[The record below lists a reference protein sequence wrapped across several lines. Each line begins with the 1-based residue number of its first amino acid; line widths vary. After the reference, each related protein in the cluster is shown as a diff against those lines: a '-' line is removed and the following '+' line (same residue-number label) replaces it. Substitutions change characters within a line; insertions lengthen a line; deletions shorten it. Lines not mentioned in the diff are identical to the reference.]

1 MNPLHQLT
9 RRPVKAAFGVLL
21 LALAGAILCLSGGQ
35 YWAAVQTRAAVE
47 RTYTTVAVITGLGS
61 SEETADSMNA
71 ESLRQDSAFGA
82 AIFFQELEQ
91 QSWDII
97 RSRPTVG
104 MVSGYSP
111 CLKPAISLY
120 TGHRSSDAPYE
131 YSIVEIRADAV
142 TEVINDWFGESGC
155 ASWQLDGQVL
165 GIYGLNDAFRDPSGQ
180 RASVTL
186 CQVYDDPA
194 ELLHPEAG
202 KRYLLLSHSYTDDEW
217 SLRRNVADW
226 VFMETNVQS
235 DPWSLDI
242 LGNLIRYDQ
251 RANPDGTKYCRLAHD
266 GEFTDDADGF
276 VELAPDE
283 LIYSDPVTGV
293 EVMNVDPDDFGRFS
307 FAVDA
312 LKDTGEIMVEDP
324 QQPGNWRPETVD
336 YTQYNLP
343 SIQELPDGV
352 TAQEVIDSTSSWR
365 MAMESIQTNNHS
377 VPVLA
382 VDSVEGMLEFASGRT
397 QITQGRSISQDEYR
411 DGAAVCLISETLARE
426 SGLDVGDTLPLSLY
440 EKEKNLMPTM
450 VGDSDPTA
458 SYYLPQR
465 GFQQETEYTVIGL
478 YRQSSEWVT
487 TPTSFTPNS
496 VFVPEKSVTC
506 QTVSGDYGVWETM
519 ILKNGTAGQMEARL
533 KENGLGG
540 VVTYYDQGYSEIVES
555 LDGFS
560 RVSRTVLWVGLALWV
575 VVLAAYCV
583 LFPCRRAKLPCG
595 WTLGTVKR
603 DITGSIWLSSA
614 AVAVIGTVIALA
626 VSIPGMSWA
635 IGKITGAD
643 RLGAHHVRVSVADGG
658 PVRRGAGPGAGSRG
672 PVQRPRRPTGHPQ
685 GSVKHRRERSDDPLF
700 FQANAQA
707 DRSVP
712 GGGADGAGVFPGP
725 VHASAVP
732 GPDGRAH

>member
-35 YWAAVQTRAAVE
+35 YWAAAQTRATVE

-61 SEETADSMNA
+61 SEETAGSMNA
-71 ESLRQDSAFGA
+71 ESLRQSSATGA
-82 AIFFQELEQ
+82 AIFFQEPEQ

-120 TGHRSSDAPYE
+120 TGHRGSDAPYE

-142 TEVINDWFGESGC
+142 TEVINDWFGESGS
-155 ASWQLDGQVL
+155 AVWQLDGQVL

-186 CQVYDDPA
+186 CQEYDDPA
-194 ELLHPEAG
+194 KLLHPEAG

-217 SLRRNVADW
+217 YLRRNVADW
-226 VFMETNVQS
+226 VFMDTNVQL

-251 RANPDGTKYCRLAHD
+251 RANPDGTQYCRPAHD
-266 GEFTDDADGF
+266 GEFTDDADGL

-283 LIYSDPVTGV
+283 LIYSDPVTGI
-293 EVMNVDPDDFGRFS
+293 EVTNIDPDAFGRFS

-397 QITQGRSISQDEYR
+397 QITQGRSISQEEYR

-465 GFQQETEYTVIGL
+465 GFQQETEYTIIGL
-478 YRQSSEWVT
+478 YRQSSEWSETVA
-487 TPTSFTPNS
+487 SFTPNS
-496 VFVPEKSVTC
+496 VLTPKKSVTC
-506 QTVSGDYGVWETM
+506 AMETGDCAIEASPSGLWGTM

-533 KENGLGG
+533 AENNLAGT
-540 VVTYYDQGYSEIVES
+540 VTYYDQGYSGIMES

-583 LFPCRRAKLPCG
+583 LFPLQEGKTALRM

-635 IGKITGAD
+635 IGKLKELTGSE
-643 RLGAHHVRVSVADGG
+643 LTMSVSPWQTAALCAVVLVLELAAVALCSALAA
-658 PVRRGAGPGAGSRG
+658 RRGIRKAA
-672 PVQRPRRPTGHPQ
+672 
-685 GSVKHRRERSDDPLF
+685 
-700 FQANAQA
+700 
-707 DRSVP
+707 
-712 GGGADGAGVFPGP
+712 
-725 VHASAVP
+725 
-732 GPDGRAH
+732 

>member
-1 MNPLHQLT
+1 MNPMTQLT

-35 YWAAVQTRAAVE
+35 FWAAAQTRAAVE

-82 AIFFQELEQ
+82 AIFFQEPEQ

-142 TEVINDWFGESGC
+142 TEANNDWFGESGS
-155 ASWQLDGQVL
+155 ANWQLDGQVL

-186 CQVYDDPA
+186 HQEYDDPA
-194 ELLHPEAG
+194 KLLHPEAG
-202 KRYLLLSHSYTDDEW
+202 KRYLLLSHSYGDSEW

-226 VFMETNVQS
+226 VFMETNVQL

-242 LGNLIRYDQ
+242 SGNLIRYDQ
-251 RANPDGTKYCRLAHD
+251 RKNQSEHWYHTAG
-266 GEFTDDADGF
+266 DAAEEP
-276 VELAPDE
+276 VELAPEE
-283 LIYSDPVTGV
+283 LLYSDPTTGV
-293 EVMNVDPDDFGRFS
+293 EVMNVDLDSFGLFS
-307 FAVDA
+307 FAVDMF
-312 LKDTGEIMVEDP
+312 KDTGEIMVEDP

-397 QITQGRSISQDEYR
+397 QITQGRSISQEEYR

-426 SGLDVGDTLPLSLY
+426 SGLGVGDALPLSLY
-440 EKEKNLMPTM
+440 EKEKNLVPTM

-458 SYYLPQR
+458 YYYLPQR

-478 YRQSSEWVT
+478 YRQSSEWGKTVA
-487 TPTSFTPNS
+487 SFTPNS
-496 VFVPEKSVTC
+496 VLTPKKSVTC
-506 QTVSGDYGVWETM
+506 AMETGSSAIEASPSGLWGTM
-519 ILKNGTAGQMEARL
+519 ILKNGTADQMEARL
-533 KENGLGG
+533 AENGLGG
-540 VVTYYDQGYSEIVES
+540 TVTYYDQGYSDIVES
-555 LDGFS
+555 LDGYT
-560 RVSRTVLWVGLALWV
+560 RVSRTVLCVGLALWA

-583 LFPCRRAKLPCG
+583 LLPMQEG
-595 WTLGTVKR
+595 KTALRMWTLGAKRR
-603 DITGSIWLSSA
+603 DIAGQIWTPSA
-614 AVAVIGTVIALA
+614 LMAAAGTVIALA

-635 IGKITGAD
+635 TDKIQALTGSD
-643 RLGAHHVRVSVADGG
+643 LTLTVSTGQTVALCAGTLAIALA
-658 PVRRGAGPGAGSRG
+658 VIALVSTLTARRGIRKA
-672 PVQRPRRPTGHPQ
+672 
-685 GSVKHRRERSDDPLF
+685 E
-700 FQANAQA
+700 
-707 DRSVP
+707 
-712 GGGADGAGVFPGP
+712 
-725 VHASAVP
+725 
-732 GPDGRAH
+732 

>member
-82 AIFFQELEQ
+82 AIFFQEPEQ

-194 ELLHPEAG
+194 KLLHPEAG
-202 KRYLLLSHSYTDDEW
+202 KRYLLLSHSYGDSEW
-217 SLRRNVADW
+217 SLRQNVADW
-226 VFMETNVQS
+226 VFMDTNVQL

-283 LIYSDPVTGV
+283 LIYSDPATGIEVT
-293 EVMNVDPDDFGRFS
+293 NIDPDDFGRFS

-397 QITQGRSISQDEYR
+397 QITQGRSISQEEYR

-465 GFQQETEYTVIGL
+465 GFQQETEYTIIGL
-478 YRQSSEWVT
+478 YRQSNEWGETVA
-487 TPTSFTPNS
+487 SFTPNS
-496 VFVPEKSVTC
+496 VLTPKKSVTC
-506 QTVSGDYGVWETM
+506 TMETGGCAIEASPSGLWGTM
-519 ILKNGTAGQMEARL
+519 ILKNGAAGQMEARL
-533 KENGLGG
+533 AENNLAGT
-540 VVTYYDQGYSEIVES
+540 VTYYDQGYSGIMES

-583 LFPCRRAKLPCG
+583 LFPLQEGKTALRM

-635 IGKITGAD
+635 IGKLQELTGSE
-643 RLGAHHVRVSVADGG
+643 LTMSVSPWQTAALCAVVLVLELAAVALCSALAA
-658 PVRRGAGPGAGSRG
+658 RRGIRKAA
-672 PVQRPRRPTGHPQ
+672 
-685 GSVKHRRERSDDPLF
+685 
-700 FQANAQA
+700 
-707 DRSVP
+707 
-712 GGGADGAGVFPGP
+712 
-725 VHASAVP
+725 
-732 GPDGRAH
+732 

>member
-1 MNPLHQLT
+1 MNPMTQLT
-9 RRPVKAAFGVLL
+9 RRPVKAAFGALL
-21 LALAGAILCLSGGQ
+21 LALAGVILALSGGQ
-35 YWAAVQTRAAVE
+35 FWAAVQTRAGVE

-82 AIFFQELEQ
+82 AIFFQEPEQ

-186 CQVYDDPA
+186 CQEYDDPA
-194 ELLHPEAG
+194 KLLHPEAG

-217 SLRRNVADW
+217 YLRRNVADW

-283 LIYSDPVTGV
+283 LIYSDPATGV
-293 EVMNVDPDDFGRFS
+293 EVTNIDPDDFGRFS

-397 QITQGRSISQDEYR
+397 QITQGRSISQEEYR

-426 SGLDVGDTLPLSLY
+426 SGLNVGDTLPLSLY
-440 EKEKNLMPTM
+440 EKEKNLVPTM

-458 SYYLPQR
+458 YYYLPQR

-478 YRQSSEWVT
+478 YRQSNEWVT

-496 VFVPEKSVTC
+496 VFAPEKSVTC
-506 QTVSGDYGVWETM
+506 QTVYGNYGVWSSL
-519 ILKNGTAGQMEARL
+519 ILKNGTAGQMESRL
-533 KENGLGG
+533 AENGLSGT
-540 VVTYYDQGYSEIVES
+540 VTYYDQGYSDIVES
-555 LDGFS
+555 LDGYT
-560 RVSRTVLWVGLALWV
+560 RVSRTVLCVGLALWA

-583 LFPCRRAKLPCG
+583 LLPMQEG
-595 WTLGTVKR
+595 KTALRMWTLGAKRR
-603 DITGSIWLSSA
+603 DIAGQIWTPSA
-614 AVAVIGTVIALA
+614 LMAAAGTVIALA

-635 IGKITGAD
+635 TDKIQALTGSDLTLTVSTGQTVA
-643 RLGAHHVRVSVADGG
+643 LCAGALVIALAVIALVSVSTAQ
-658 PVRRGAGPGAGSRG
+658 RGIRKA
-672 PVQRPRRPTGHPQ
+672 
-685 GSVKHRRERSDDPLF
+685 E
-700 FQANAQA
+700 
-707 DRSVP
+707 
-712 GGGADGAGVFPGP
+712 
-725 VHASAVP
+725 
-732 GPDGRAH
+732 

>member
-61 SEETADSMNA
+61 SEETADSTDA
-71 ESLRQDSAFGA
+71 ESLRQSSATGA
-82 AIFFQELEQ
+82 AIFFQAPEQ

-120 TGHRSSDAPYE
+120 TGHSGIDAPYGC
-131 YSIVEIRADAV
+131 SIVEIRADAV
-142 TEVINDWFGESGC
+142 TEVNNDWFGESG
-155 ASWQLDGQVL
+155 AAVWQLDGQVL

-186 CQVYDDPA
+186 CQEYDDPA

-202 KRYLLLSHSYTDDEW
+202 KRFLLLSRSYGDSEW

-226 VFMETNVQS
+226 VFMESNVQS

-251 RANPDGTKYCRLAHD
+251 RKNQSEHWYHTAGDAAEEPV
-266 GEFTDDADGF
+266 EFAPE
-276 VELAPDE
+276 EL
-283 LIYSDPVTGV
+283 LYRDPATGV
-293 EVMNVDPDDFGRFS
+293 EVTSIDPDAFGQFS

-397 QITQGRSISQDEYR
+397 QITQGRSISQEEYC

-440 EKEKNLMPTM
+440 EKEKNLMPTT

-478 YRQSSEWVT
+478 YRQSSEWGKTVA
-487 TPTSFTPNS
+487 SFTPNS
-496 VFVPEKSVTC
+496 VLTPKKSVTC
-506 QTVSGDYGVWETM
+506 AMETGGSAIEASPSGLWGTM
-519 ILKNGTAGQMEARL
+519 ILKNGTADQMEARL
-533 KENGLGG
+533 KENNLAGT
-540 VVTYYDQGYSEIVES
+540 VTYYDQGYSEIVES

-583 LFPCRRAKLPCG
+583 LFPLQEGKTALRM

-635 IGKITGAD
+635 IGKLQELTGSELAMS
-643 RLGAHHVRVSVADGG
+643 VSPWQTAALCAVVLVLELAAVALCSALAA
-658 PVRRGAGPGAGSRG
+658 RRGIRKAA
-672 PVQRPRRPTGHPQ
+672 
-685 GSVKHRRERSDDPLF
+685 
-700 FQANAQA
+700 
-707 DRSVP
+707 
-712 GGGADGAGVFPGP
+712 
-725 VHASAVP
+725 
-732 GPDGRAH
+732 

>member
-82 AIFFQELEQ
+82 AIFFQEPEQ

-142 TEVINDWFGESGC
+142 TEVNNDWFGESGS
-155 ASWQLDGQVL
+155 ANWQLDGQVL

-180 RASVTL
+180 RASVSL
-186 CQVYDDPA
+186 CQEYDDPA
-194 ELLHPEAG
+194 KLLHPEAG
-202 KRYLLLSHSYTDDEW
+202 KRYLLLSRSYTDDEW
-217 SLRRNVADW
+217 YLRQHVADFI
-226 VFMETNVQS
+226 FMDTNVQS

-283 LIYSDPVTGV
+283 LIYSDPATGV
-293 EVMNVDPDDFGRFS
+293 EVTNIDPDDFGRFS

-397 QITQGRSISQDEYR
+397 QITQGRSISQEEYR

-465 GFQQETEYTVIGL
+465 GFQQETEYTIIGL
-478 YRQSSEWVT
+478 YRQSSEWGKTVA
-487 TPTSFTPNS
+487 SFTPNS
-496 VFVPEKSVTC
+496 VLTPKKSVTC
-506 QTVSGDYGVWETM
+506 AMETGGSAIEASPSGLWGTM

-533 KENGLGG
+533 AENNLAGT
-540 VVTYYDQGYSEIVES
+540 VTYYDQGYSGIMES

-583 LFPCRRAKLPCG
+583 LFPLQEGKTALRM

-614 AVAVIGTVIALA
+614 AVAAIGTVIALA

-635 IGKITGAD
+635 IGKLQELTGSELAMS
-643 RLGAHHVRVSVADGG
+643 VSPWQTAALCAVVLVLELAAVALCSALAA
-658 PVRRGAGPGAGSRG
+658 RRGIRKAA
-672 PVQRPRRPTGHPQ
+672 
-685 GSVKHRRERSDDPLF
+685 
-700 FQANAQA
+700 
-707 DRSVP
+707 
-712 GGGADGAGVFPGP
+712 
-725 VHASAVP
+725 
-732 GPDGRAH
+732 

>member
-35 YWAAVQTRAAVE
+35 YWAAAQTRATVE

-61 SEETADSMNA
+61 SEETAGSMNA
-71 ESLRQDSAFGA
+71 ESLRQSSATGA
-82 AIFFQELEQ
+82 AIFFQEPEQ

-120 TGHRSSDAPYE
+120 TGHRGSDAPYE

-142 TEVINDWFGESGC
+142 TEVINDWFGESGS
-155 ASWQLDGQVL
+155 AVWQLDGQVL

-186 CQVYDDPA
+186 CQEYDDPA
-194 ELLHPEAG
+194 KLLHPEAG

-217 SLRRNVADW
+217 YLRRNVADW
-226 VFMETNVQS
+226 VFMDTNVQL

-251 RANPDGTKYCRLAHD
+251 RANPDGTQYCRLAHD
-266 GEFTDDADGF
+266 GEFTDDADGL

-283 LIYSDPVTGV
+283 LIYSDPVTGI
-293 EVMNVDPDDFGRFS
+293 EVTNIDPDAFGQFS

-465 GFQQETEYTVIGL
+465 GFQQETEYTIIGL
-478 YRQSSEWVT
+478 YRQSSEWSETVA
-487 TPTSFTPNS
+487 SFTPNS
-496 VFVPEKSVTC
+496 VLTPKKSVTC
-506 QTVSGDYGVWETM
+506 AMETGDCAIEASPSGLWGTM
-519 ILKNGTAGQMEARL
+519 ILKNGTADQMEARL

-583 LFPCRRAKLPCG
+583 LFPLQEGKTALRM

-635 IGKITGAD
+635 IGKLKELTGSE
-643 RLGAHHVRVSVADGG
+643 LTMSVSPWQTAALCAVVLVLELAAVALCSALAA
-658 PVRRGAGPGAGSRG
+658 RRGIRKAA
-672 PVQRPRRPTGHPQ
+672 
-685 GSVKHRRERSDDPLF
+685 
-700 FQANAQA
+700 
-707 DRSVP
+707 
-712 GGGADGAGVFPGP
+712 
-725 VHASAVP
+725 
-732 GPDGRAH
+732 

>member
-35 YWAAVQTRAAVE
+35 YWAAAQTRATVE

-61 SEETADSMNA
+61 SEETAGSMNA
-71 ESLRQDSAFGA
+71 ESLRQSSATGA
-82 AIFFQELEQ
+82 AIFFQEPEQ

-120 TGHRSSDAPYE
+120 TGHRGSDAPYE

-142 TEVINDWFGESGC
+142 TEVINDWFGESGS
-155 ASWQLDGQVL
+155 AVWQLDGQVL

-194 ELLHPEAG
+194 KLLHPEAG

-217 SLRRNVADW
+217 YLRRNVADW
-226 VFMETNVQS
+226 VFMDTNVQL

-251 RANPDGTKYCRLAHD
+251 RANPDGTQYCRPAHD
-266 GEFTDDADGF
+266 GEFTDDADGL

-283 LIYSDPVTGV
+283 LIYSDPVTGI
-293 EVMNVDPDDFGRFS
+293 EVTNIDPDAFGQFS

-397 QITQGRSISQDEYR
+397 QITQGRSISQEEYR

-440 EKEKNLMPTM
+440 EKKKNLMPTM

-465 GFQQETEYTVIGL
+465 GFQQETEYTIIGL
-478 YRQSSEWVT
+478 YRQSSEWGKTVA
-487 TPTSFTPNS
+487 SFTPNS
-496 VFVPEKSVTC
+496 VLTPKKSVTC
-506 QTVSGDYGVWETM
+506 AMETGGSAIEASPSGLWGTM

-533 KENGLGG
+533 KENNLAGT
-540 VVTYYDQGYSEIVES
+540 VTYYDQGYSEIVES

-583 LFPCRRAKLPCG
+583 LFPLQEGKTALRM

-603 DITGSIWLSSA
+603 DITRSIWLSSA

-635 IGKITGAD
+635 IGKLQELTGSE
-643 RLGAHHVRVSVADGG
+643 LTMSVSPWQTAALCAVVLVLELAAVALCSALAA
-658 PVRRGAGPGAGSRG
+658 RRGIRKAA
-672 PVQRPRRPTGHPQ
+672 
-685 GSVKHRRERSDDPLF
+685 
-700 FQANAQA
+700 
-707 DRSVP
+707 
-712 GGGADGAGVFPGP
+712 
-725 VHASAVP
+725 
-732 GPDGRAH
+732 

>member
-1 MNPLHQLT
+1 
-9 RRPVKAAFGVLL
+9 
-21 LALAGAILCLSGGQ
+21 
-35 YWAAVQTRAAVE
+35 
-47 RTYTTVAVITGLGS
+47 
-61 SEETADSMNA
+61 
-71 ESLRQDSAFGA
+71 
-82 AIFFQELEQ
+82 
-91 QSWDII
+91 
-97 RSRPTVG
+97 
-104 MVSGYSP
+104 
-111 CLKPAISLY
+111 
-120 TGHRSSDAPYE
+120 
-131 YSIVEIRADAV
+131 
-142 TEVINDWFGESGC
+142 
-155 ASWQLDGQVL
+155 
-165 GIYGLNDAFRDPSGQ
+165 
-180 RASVTL
+180 
-186 CQVYDDPA
+186 
-194 ELLHPEAG
+194 
-202 KRYLLLSHSYTDDEW
+202 
-217 SLRRNVADW
+217 
-226 VFMETNVQS
+226 METNVQL

-251 RANPDGTKYCRLAHD
+251 RKNQSEHWYHTAGDAAEEPV
-266 GEFTDDADGF
+266 EFAPE
-276 VELAPDE
+276 EL
-283 LIYSDPVTGV
+283 LYRDPATGV
-293 EVMNVDPDDFGRFS
+293 EVTNIDPDDFGRFS

-397 QITQGRSISQDEYR
+397 QITQGRSISQEEYR

-440 EKEKNLMPTM
+440 EKEKNLMPTT

-478 YRQSSEWVT
+478 YRQSSEWGKTVA
-487 TPTSFTPNS
+487 SFTPNS
-496 VFVPEKSVTC
+496 VLTPKKSVTC
-506 QTVSGDYGVWETM
+506 AMETGSSAIEASPSGLWGTM

-533 KENGLGG
+533 KENNLAGT
-540 VVTYYDQGYSEIVES
+540 VTYYDQGYSEIVES

-560 RVSRTVLWVGLALWV
+560 WVSRTVLWVGLALWV

-583 LFPCRRAKLPCG
+583 LFPLQEGKTALRM

-635 IGKITGAD
+635 IGKLQELTGSE
-643 RLGAHHVRVSVADGG
+643 LTMSVSPWQTAALCAVVLVLELAAVALCSALAA
-658 PVRRGAGPGAGSRG
+658 RRGIRKAA
-672 PVQRPRRPTGHPQ
+672 
-685 GSVKHRRERSDDPLF
+685 
-700 FQANAQA
+700 
-707 DRSVP
+707 
-712 GGGADGAGVFPGP
+712 
-725 VHASAVP
+725 
-732 GPDGRAH
+732 

>member
-61 SEETADSMNA
+61 SEETADSTDA
-71 ESLRQDSAFGA
+71 ESLRQSSATGA
-82 AIFFQELEQ
+82 AIFFQAPEQ

-120 TGHRSSDAPYE
+120 TGHSGIDAPYGC
-131 YSIVEIRADAV
+131 SIVEIRADAV
-142 TEVINDWFGESGC
+142 TEVNNDWFGESG
-155 ASWQLDGQVL
+155 AAVWQLDGQVL

-186 CQVYDDPA
+186 CQEYDDPA

-202 KRYLLLSHSYTDDEW
+202 KRYLLLSRSYGDSEW

-226 VFMETNVQS
+226 VFMESNVQS

-251 RANPDGTKYCRLAHD
+251 RKNQSEHWYHTAGDAAEEPV
-266 GEFTDDADGF
+266 EFAPE
-276 VELAPDE
+276 EL
-283 LIYSDPVTGV
+283 LYRDPATGV
-293 EVMNVDPDDFGRFS
+293 EVTSIDPDAFGQFS

-397 QITQGRSISQDEYR
+397 QITQGRSISQEEYC

-426 SGLDVGDTLPLSLY
+426 SGLDVWDTLPLSLY
-440 EKEKNLMPTM
+440 EKEKNLMPTT

-478 YRQSSEWVT
+478 YRQSSEWGKTVA
-487 TPTSFTPNS
+487 SFTPNS
-496 VFVPEKSVTC
+496 VLTPKKSVTC
-506 QTVSGDYGVWETM
+506 AMETGGSAIEASPSGLWGTM
-519 ILKNGTAGQMEARL
+519 ILKNGTADQMEARL
-533 KENGLGG
+533 KENNLAGT
-540 VVTYYDQGYSEIVES
+540 VTYYDQGYSEIVES

-583 LFPCRRAKLPCG
+583 LFPLQEGKTALRM

-635 IGKITGAD
+635 IGKLQELTGSE
-643 RLGAHHVRVSVADGG
+643 LTMSVA
-658 PVRRGAGPGAGSRG
+658 PWQTAALCAAVLVLELAAVALCSALAARRGIRKAA
-672 PVQRPRRPTGHPQ
+672 
-685 GSVKHRRERSDDPLF
+685 
-700 FQANAQA
+700 
-707 DRSVP
+707 
-712 GGGADGAGVFPGP
+712 
-725 VHASAVP
+725 
-732 GPDGRAH
+732 

>member
-82 AIFFQELEQ
+82 AIFFQEPEQ

-235 DPWSLDI
+235 GPWSLDI

-283 LIYSDPVTGV
+283 LIYSDPATGV
-293 EVMNVDPDDFGRFS
+293 EVTNIDPDDFGRFS

-352 TAQEVIDSTSSWR
+352 TAQEVIDSTASW
-365 MAMESIQTNNHS
+365 QTALKALDVTNHS
-377 VPVLA
+377 VPVLT
-382 VDSVEGMLEFASGRT
+382 VEKVEALADFAAGNAMV
-397 QITQGRSISQDEYR
+397 TQGRSFSQSEY
-411 DGAAVCLISETLARE
+411 DSGAAVCLISESLARE
-426 SGLDVGDTLPLSLY
+426 SGLDVGDALPLSLY
-440 EKEKNLMPTM
+440 E
-450 VGDSDPTA
+450 DDPGLPPIYARFQESCNPRA
-458 SYYLPQR
+458 SVFVTQE
-465 GFQQETEYTVIGL
+465 GFRQETEYTIIGL

-506 QTVSGDYGVWETM
+506 RTVTGSCGVWSS
-519 ILKNGTAGQMEARL
+519 LVLQNGTIDQMEARL

-540 VVTYYDQGYSEIVES
+540 TVTYYDQGYSDIVES
-555 LDGFS
+555 LDGYT
-560 RVSRTVLWVGLALWV
+560 RVSRTVLLVGLALWA

-583 LFPCRRAKLPCG
+583 LLPMQEG
-595 WTLGTVKR
+595 KTALRMWTLGAKRR
-603 DITGSIWLSSA
+603 DIAGQIWTPSA
-614 AVAVIGTVIALA
+614 LMATAGTVIALA

-635 IGKITGAD
+635 TDKIQALTGSELAMS
-643 RLGAHHVRVSVADGG
+643 VSPWQTAALCAVVLVLELAAVALCSALAA
-658 PVRRGAGPGAGSRG
+658 RRGIRKAA
-672 PVQRPRRPTGHPQ
+672 
-685 GSVKHRRERSDDPLF
+685 
-700 FQANAQA
+700 
-707 DRSVP
+707 
-712 GGGADGAGVFPGP
+712 
-725 VHASAVP
+725 
-732 GPDGRAH
+732 

>member
-35 YWAAVQTRAAVE
+35 YWAAAQTRATVE

-61 SEETADSMNA
+61 SEETAGSMNA
-71 ESLRQDSAFGA
+71 ESLRQSSATGA
-82 AIFFQELEQ
+82 AIFFQEPEQ

-120 TGHRSSDAPYE
+120 TGHRGSDAPYE

-142 TEVINDWFGESGC
+142 TEVINDWFGESGS
-155 ASWQLDGQVL
+155 AVWQLDGQVL

-186 CQVYDDPA
+186 CQEYDDPA
-194 ELLHPEAG
+194 KLLHPEAG

-217 SLRRNVADW
+217 YLRRNVADW
-226 VFMETNVQS
+226 VFMDTNVQL

-251 RANPDGTKYCRLAHD
+251 RANPDGTQYCRPAHD
-266 GEFTDDADGF
+266 GEFTDDADGL

-283 LIYSDPVTGV
+283 LIYSDPVTGI
-293 EVMNVDPDDFGRFS
+293 EVTNIDPDAFGRFS

-397 QITQGRSISQDEYR
+397 QITQGRSISQEEYR

-478 YRQSSEWVT
+478 YRQSSEWGKTVA
-487 TPTSFTPNS
+487 SFTPNS
-496 VFVPEKSVTC
+496 VLTPKKSVTC
-506 QTVSGDYGVWETM
+506 AMETGDCAIEASPSGLWGTM

-533 KENGLGG
+533 AENNLAGT
-540 VVTYYDQGYSEIVES
+540 VTYYDQGYSGIMES

-583 LFPCRRAKLPCG
+583 LFPLQEGKTALRM

-635 IGKITGAD
+635 IGKLQELTGSE
-643 RLGAHHVRVSVADGG
+643 LTMSVSPWQTAALCAVVPVLELAAVALCSALAA
-658 PVRRGAGPGAGSRG
+658 RRGIRKAA
-672 PVQRPRRPTGHPQ
+672 
-685 GSVKHRRERSDDPLF
+685 
-700 FQANAQA
+700 
-707 DRSVP
+707 
-712 GGGADGAGVFPGP
+712 
-725 VHASAVP
+725 
-732 GPDGRAH
+732 

>member
-35 YWAAVQTRAAVE
+35 YWAAAQTRAAVE

-61 SEETADSMNA
+61 SEETANSMNA

-82 AIFFQELEQ
+82 AIFFQEPEQ

-142 TEVINDWFGESGC
+142 TEVNNDWFGESGS
-155 ASWQLDGQVL
+155 ANWQLDGQVL

-180 RASVTL
+180 RASVSL
-186 CQVYDDPA
+186 HQEYDDPA

-202 KRYLLLSHSYTDDEW
+202 KRYLLLSYSYGDSEW

-226 VFMETNVQS
+226 VFMESNVQS

-251 RANPDGTKYCRLAHD
+251 RKNQSEHWYHTAGDAAEEPV
-266 GEFTDDADGF
+266 EFAPE
-276 VELAPDE
+276 EL
-283 LIYSDPVTGV
+283 LYRDPATGV
-293 EVMNVDPDDFGRFS
+293 EVTNIDPDAFGQFS

-397 QITQGRSISQDEYR
+397 QITQGRSISQEEYR

-440 EKEKNLMPTM
+440 EKEKNLMPTT

-478 YRQSSEWVT
+478 YRQSSEWSETVA
-487 TPTSFTPNS
+487 SFTPNS
-496 VFVPEKSVTC
+496 VLTPKKSVTC
-506 QTVSGDYGVWETM
+506 AMETGGSAIEASPSGLWGTM

-583 LFPCRRAKLPCG
+583 LFPLQEGKTALRM

-635 IGKITGAD
+635 IGKLQELTGSELAMS
-643 RLGAHHVRVSVADGG
+643 VSPWQTAALCAVVLVLELAAVALCSALAA
-658 PVRRGAGPGAGSRG
+658 RRGIRKAA
-672 PVQRPRRPTGHPQ
+672 
-685 GSVKHRRERSDDPLF
+685 
-700 FQANAQA
+700 
-707 DRSVP
+707 
-712 GGGADGAGVFPGP
+712 
-725 VHASAVP
+725 
-732 GPDGRAH
+732 

>member
-61 SEETADSMNA
+61 SEETAGSMNA
-71 ESLRQDSAFGA
+71 ESLRQDSALDA
-82 AIFFQELEQ
+82 AIFFQEPEQ

-97 RSRPTVG
+97 RSRPPVG

-111 CLKPAISLY
+111 CLRPAISLY
-120 TGHRSSDAPYE
+120 TGHRGSDAPYE

-142 TEVINDWFGESGC
+142 TERNNDWFGESGS
-155 ASWQLDGQVL
+155 ANWQLDGQVL

-180 RASVTL
+180 RASVSL
-186 CQVYDDPA
+186 HQEYDDPA

-217 SLRRNVADW
+217 SLRQNVADW

-465 GFQQETEYTVIGL
+465 GFQQETEYTIIGL
-478 YRQSSEWVT
+478 YRQSSEWSETVA
-487 TPTSFTPNS
+487 SFTPNS
-496 VFVPEKSVTC
+496 VLTPKKSVTC
-506 QTVSGDYGVWETM
+506 AMETGDCAIEASPSGLWGTM

-533 KENGLGG
+533 AENNLAGT
-540 VVTYYDQGYSEIVES
+540 VTYYDQGYSGIMES

-583 LFPCRRAKLPCG
+583 LFPLQEGKTALRM

-635 IGKITGAD
+635 IGKLQELTGSE
-643 RLGAHHVRVSVADGG
+643 LTMSVSPWQTAALCAVVLVLELAAVALCSALAA
-658 PVRRGAGPGAGSRG
+658 RRGIRKAA
-672 PVQRPRRPTGHPQ
+672 
-685 GSVKHRRERSDDPLF
+685 
-700 FQANAQA
+700 
-707 DRSVP
+707 
-712 GGGADGAGVFPGP
+712 
-725 VHASAVP
+725 
-732 GPDGRAH
+732 

>member
-61 SEETADSMNA
+61 SEETAGSMNA
-71 ESLRQDSAFGA
+71 ESLRQDSALDA
-82 AIFFQELEQ
+82 AIFFQEPEQ

-111 CLKPAISLY
+111 CLRPAISLY
-120 TGHRSSDAPYE
+120 TGHRGSDAPYE

-142 TEVINDWFGESGC
+142 TERNNDWFGESGS
-155 ASWQLDGQVL
+155 ANWQLDGQVL

-180 RASVTL
+180 RASVSL
-186 CQVYDDPA
+186 HQEYDDPA
-194 ELLHPEAG
+194 ELLHPEEG

-217 SLRRNVADW
+217 YLRRNVADW
-226 VFMETNVQS
+226 VFMETNVQLA
-235 DPWSLDI
+235 PWSLDI

-251 RANPDGTKYCRLAHD
+251 RKNQSEHWYHTAGDAAEEPV
-266 GEFTDDADGF
+266 EFAPE
-276 VELAPDE
+276 EL
-283 LIYSDPVTGV
+283 LYRDPATGV
-293 EVMNVDPDDFGRFS
+293 EVTNIDPDDFGRFS

-397 QITQGRSISQDEYR
+397 QITQGRSISQEEYR

-465 GFQQETEYTVIGL
+465 GFQQETEYTIIGL
-478 YRQSSEWVT
+478 YRQSSEWSETVA
-487 TPTSFTPNS
+487 SFTPNS
-496 VFVPEKSVTC
+496 VLTPKKSVTC
-506 QTVSGDYGVWETM
+506 AMETGDCAIEASPSGLWGTM

-533 KENGLGG
+533 AENNLAGT
-540 VVTYYDQGYSEIVES
+540 VTYYDQGYSGIMES

-583 LFPCRRAKLPCG
+583 LFPLQEGKTALRM

-614 AVAVIGTVIALA
+614 AVAVIGAVIALA

-635 IGKITGAD
+635 IGKLQELTGSE
-643 RLGAHHVRVSVADGG
+643 LTMSVSPWQTAALCAVVLVLELAAVALCSALAA
-658 PVRRGAGPGAGSRG
+658 RRGIRKAA
-672 PVQRPRRPTGHPQ
+672 
-685 GSVKHRRERSDDPLF
+685 
-700 FQANAQA
+700 
-707 DRSVP
+707 
-712 GGGADGAGVFPGP
+712 
-725 VHASAVP
+725 
-732 GPDGRAH
+732 

>member
-35 YWAAVQTRAAVE
+35 YWAAAQTRATVE

-61 SEETADSMNA
+61 SEETAGSMNA
-71 ESLRQDSAFGA
+71 ESLRQSSATGA
-82 AIFFQELEQ
+82 AIFFQEPEQ

-111 CLKPAISLY
+111 CLRPAISLY
-120 TGHRSSDAPYE
+120 TGHRGSDAPYE

-142 TEVINDWFGESGC
+142 TERNNDWFGESGS
-155 ASWQLDGQVL
+155 ANWQLDGQVL

-180 RASVTL
+180 RASVSL
-186 CQVYDDPA
+186 HQEYDDPA

-217 SLRRNVADW
+217 YLRRNVADW
-226 VFMETNVQS
+226 VFMETNVQL

-397 QITQGRSISQDEYR
+397 QITQGRSISQEEYR

-465 GFQQETEYTVIGL
+465 GFQQETEYTIIGL
-478 YRQSSEWVT
+478 YRQSSEWSETVA
-487 TPTSFTPNS
+487 SFTPNS
-496 VFVPEKSVTC
+496 VLTPKKSVTC
-506 QTVSGDYGVWETM
+506 AMETGDCAIEASPSGLWGTM

-533 KENGLGG
+533 AENNLAGT
-540 VVTYYDQGYSEIVES
+540 VTYYDQGYSGIMES

-583 LFPCRRAKLPCG
+583 LFPLQEGKTALRM

-603 DITGSIWLSSA
+603 DITGSIWLASA

-635 IGKITGAD
+635 IGKLQELTGSELAMS
-643 RLGAHHVRVSVADGG
+643 VSPWQTAALCAAVLVLELAAVALCSALAA
-658 PVRRGAGPGAGSRG
+658 RRGIRKAA
-672 PVQRPRRPTGHPQ
+672 
-685 GSVKHRRERSDDPLF
+685 
-700 FQANAQA
+700 
-707 DRSVP
+707 
-712 GGGADGAGVFPGP
+712 
-725 VHASAVP
+725 
-732 GPDGRAH
+732 

>member
-35 YWAAVQTRAAVE
+35 YWAAAQTRAAVE

-61 SEETADSMNA
+61 SEETANRPDGTSADA
-71 ESLRQDSAFGA
+71 ESLRQSSALGA
-82 AIFFQELEQ
+82 AIFFQEPEQ

-194 ELLHPEAG
+194 KLLHPEAG

-217 SLRRNVADW
+217 SLRQNVADW

-251 RANPDGTKYCRLAHD
+251 RKNQSEHWYHTAGDAAEEPV
-266 GEFTDDADGF
+266 EF
-276 VELAPDE
+276 APEE
-283 LIYSDPVTGV
+283 LIYSDPATGIEVT
-293 EVMNVDPDDFGRFS
+293 NIDPDAFGQFS

-397 QITQGRSISQDEYR
+397 QITQGRSISQEEYH

-478 YRQSSEWVT
+478 YRQSSEWSETVA
-487 TPTSFTPNS
+487 SFTPNS
-496 VFVPEKSVTC
+496 VLTPKKSVTC
-506 QTVSGDYGVWETM
+506 AMETGDCAIEASPSGLWGTM

-583 LFPCRRAKLPCG
+583 LFPLQEGKTALRM
-595 WTLGTVKR
+595 WTLGAVKR

-635 IGKITGAD
+635 IGKLQELTGSELAMS
-643 RLGAHHVRVSVADGG
+643 VSPWQTAALCAVVLVLELAAVALCSALAA
-658 PVRRGAGPGAGSRG
+658 RRGIRKAA
-672 PVQRPRRPTGHPQ
+672 
-685 GSVKHRRERSDDPLF
+685 
-700 FQANAQA
+700 
-707 DRSVP
+707 
-712 GGGADGAGVFPGP
+712 
-725 VHASAVP
+725 
-732 GPDGRAH
+732 

>member
-35 YWAAVQTRAAVE
+35 YWAAAQTRATVE

-61 SEETADSMNA
+61 SEETAGSMNA
-71 ESLRQDSAFGA
+71 ESLRQSSATGA
-82 AIFFQELEQ
+82 AIFFQEPEQ

-120 TGHRSSDAPYE
+120 TGHRGSDAPYE

-142 TEVINDWFGESGC
+142 TEVINDWFGESGS
-155 ASWQLDGQVL
+155 AVWQLDGQVL

-186 CQVYDDPA
+186 CQEYDDPA
-194 ELLHPEAG
+194 KLLHPEAG

-217 SLRRNVADW
+217 YLRRNVADW
-226 VFMETNVQS
+226 VFMDTNVQL

-251 RANPDGTKYCRLAHD
+251 RANPDGTQYCRPAHD
-266 GEFTDDADGF
+266 GEFTDDADGL

-283 LIYSDPVTGV
+283 LIYSDPVTGI
-293 EVMNVDPDDFGRFS
+293 EVTNIDPDAFGRFS

-397 QITQGRSISQDEYR
+397 QITQGRSISQEEYR

-478 YRQSSEWVT
+478 YRQSSEWGKTVA
-487 TPTSFTPNS
+487 SFTPNS
-496 VFVPEKSVTC
+496 VLTPKKSVTC
-506 QTVSGDYGVWETM
+506 AMETGDCAIEASPSGLWGTM

-533 KENGLGG
+533 AENNLAGT
-540 VVTYYDQGYSEIVES
+540 VTYYDQGYSGIMES

-583 LFPCRRAKLPCG
+583 LFPLQEGKTALRM

-626 VSIPGMSWA
+626 VSIPGMSCA
-635 IGKITGAD
+635 IGKLQELTGSE
-643 RLGAHHVRVSVADGG
+643 LTMSVSPWQTAALCAVVLVLELAAVALCSALAA
-658 PVRRGAGPGAGSRG
+658 RRGIRKAA
-672 PVQRPRRPTGHPQ
+672 
-685 GSVKHRRERSDDPLF
+685 
-700 FQANAQA
+700 
-707 DRSVP
+707 
-712 GGGADGAGVFPGP
+712 
-725 VHASAVP
+725 
-732 GPDGRAH
+732 

>member
-1 MNPLHQLT
+1 MNPMHQLT
-9 RRPVKAAFGVLL
+9 RRPVKAAFGALL
-21 LALAGAILCLSGGQ
+21 LALAGVILALSGGQ
-35 YWAAVQTRAAVE
+35 FWAAARTRARVE
-47 RTYTTVAVITGLGS
+47 ATYTTVAVVTGRISSDEVLTPSAEGGS
-61 SEETADSMNA
+61 NA
-71 ESLRQDSAFGA
+71 ESLRQDSAMAA
-82 AIFFQELEQ
+82 AIFLAEPEQ

-111 CLKPAISLY
+111 CLRPAISLY
-120 TGHRSSDAPYE
+120 TGHRGSDAPYE

-142 TEVINDWFGESGC
+142 TERNNDWFGESGS
-155 ASWQLDGQVL
+155 ANWQLDGQVL

-180 RASVTL
+180 RASVSL
-186 CQVYDDPA
+186 HQEYGDPA

-217 SLRRNVADW
+217 YLRRNVADW
-226 VFMETNVQS
+226 VFMETNVQL

-397 QITQGRSISQDEYR
+397 QITQGRSISQEEYH

-478 YRQSSEWVT
+478 YRQSSEWSETVA
-487 TPTSFTPNS
+487 SFTPNS
-496 VFVPEKSVTC
+496 VLTPKKSVTC
-506 QTVSGDYGVWETM
+506 AMETGDCAIEASPSGLWGTM

-533 KENGLGG
+533 AENNLAGT
-540 VVTYYDQGYSEIVES
+540 VTYYDQGYSGIMES

-583 LFPCRRAKLPCG
+583 LLPMQEG
-595 WTLGTVKR
+595 KTALRMWTLGAKRR
-603 DITGSIWLSSA
+603 DIAGQIWTPSA
-614 AVAVIGTVIALA
+614 LMAAAGTVIALA

-635 IGKITGAD
+635 TDKIQALTGSDLTLKVSTGQTVA
-643 RLGAHHVRVSVADGG
+643 LCAGALAIALAVIALVSVLTAN
-658 PVRRGAGPGAGSRG
+658 RGIRKAG
-672 PVQRPRRPTGHPQ
+672 
-685 GSVKHRRERSDDPLF
+685 
-700 FQANAQA
+700 
-707 DRSVP
+707 
-712 GGGADGAGVFPGP
+712 
-725 VHASAVP
+725 
-732 GPDGRAH
+732 